1 MSLFSCFIFFLSKVF
16 IAKVCKEILMDQ
28 GLNGNRYVIFFVC
41 FLQNI
46 PLINQK
52 KQNGNR
58 S

>member
-1 MSLFSCFIFFLSKVF
+1 
-16 IAKVCKEILMDQ
+16 MDQ
-28 GLNGNRYVIFFVC
+28 GLKGNRYVIFFVC
-41 FLQNI
+41 FLQNM